1 MCTPV
6 NQEVCAG
13 ATWGNLTNVSEGKK
27 PDPKEHTRLDAIS
40 RRLKKKKKGMP
51 TEIRVVL
58 ISGGGW

>member
-27 PDPKEHTRLDAIS
+27 PDPKEYTQLDAIS
-40 RRLKKKKKGMP
+40 RRLKKKKGVP
-51 TEIRVVL
+51 TKNRVVL